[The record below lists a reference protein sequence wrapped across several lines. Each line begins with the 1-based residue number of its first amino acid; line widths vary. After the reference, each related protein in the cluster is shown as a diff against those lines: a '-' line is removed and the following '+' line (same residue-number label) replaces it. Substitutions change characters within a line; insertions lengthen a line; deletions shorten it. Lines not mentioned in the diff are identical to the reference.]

1 MMATCAPLVGL
12 KAALRN
18 TCGVHVLV
26 LVLLVLRLLYVLLL
40 LLLVRKKQVL
50 LHRWLVLLKR
60 LELVAFSQG
69 GRHCL
74 LAWGH

>member
-1 MMATCAPLVGL
+1 MATCAPLVGL

-40 LLLVRKKQVL
+40 WVLLLYVLLLLVGK
-50 LHRWLVLLKR
+50 
-60 LELVAFSQG
+60 
-69 GRHCL
+69 
-74 LAWGH
+74 